1 MHFVITFGFLIPM
14 KSDENI
20 ENNKDTGKG
29 KVKRKLKQRRKKT
42 ISEHTYEIV
51 ESKQNIINVDQIL
64 AEIHGEYKLL
74 PGYNFQ
80 FDCRCWKTA
89 VKIYTENGD
98 WCLRPI
104 LCPITENAYW
114 VIFSVHHIVYLNEIQ
129 TQKFFNHVI
138 TYEIFSGRK
147 RFSERAKKDKVKG
160 FYIDEKSINIEQHD
174 FHEIYP
180 FDLYESDSTI
190 KPQPKPITVAH
201 ETDGDFIITTYVDVI
216 PGIRKF

>member
-89 VKIYTENGD
+89 VK
-98 WCLRPI
+98 
-104 LCPITENAYW
+104 
-114 VIFSVHHIVYLNEIQ
+114 VH
-129 TQKFFNHVI
+129 KF
-138 TYEIFSGRK
+138 
-147 RFSERAKKDKVKG
+147 
-160 FYIDEKSINIEQHD
+160 
-174 FHEIYP
+174 
-180 FDLYESDSTI
+180 
-190 KPQPKPITVAH
+190 
-201 ETDGDFIITTYVDVI
+201 
-216 PGIRKF
+216 